1 LRRFLDAYYRLLQLL
16 VTVLMGVL
24 LVPVTLQIISRYTA
38 LIPRWIWTEEVARF
52 CFMWIIL
59 VGATIAVR
67 DGTHFDVDVLP
78 QPRTVRGDAIVRL
91 VVYGFMLVVALVFV
105 RYGWDFAEFGWQ
117 QNSELTGLNML
128 AIHIAY
134 PLAGVTWLLFLGE
147 RIRDA
152 IAALGDRSPVAPRT
166 PVAPDA
172 PHGHPPTP
180 LP

>member
-1 LRRFLDAYYRLLQLL
+1 VRRLLHAYYRLLQAA

-24 LVPVTLQIISRYTA
+24 LVPVTLQILSRYTG

-59 VGATIAVR
+59 IGAMIAVR

-78 QPRTVRGDAIVRL
+78 HPRTRHAEAVGQL
-91 VVYGFMLVVALVFV
+91 VVHAFMLVVALVFV
-105 RYGWDFAEFGWQ
+105 RYGYDFALFGWQ
-117 QNSELTGLNML
+117 QESELTGINML

-147 RIRDA
+147 RVIDA
-152 IAALGDRSPVAPRT
+152 VRKLGDRSPASERYAT
-166 PVAPDA
+166 APDA
-172 PHGHPPTP
+172 PTP
-180 LP
+180 RP